1 MNDGYETGAASR
13 PDQRQGVWAAG
24 GVIGALLAGSCCIA
38 PLALVLLGV
47 SGAWIGNLTAL
58 EPYKWYFIAATA
70 GFLAAGF
77 RQVYFKAKPPCDEG
91 SYCARPASSA
101 ITKSVLWIATALV
114 ALSVTIDWWA
124 PLFY

>member
-1 MNDGYETGAASR
+1 VIWISLVVGYIQNGMGWSDLLSQQ
-13 PDQRQGVWAAG
+13 PHIIGGFFAG
-24 GVIGALLAGSCCIA
+24 IIA